1 MDSFEAEVLQ
11 TVKKRRKS
19 DLKEVIQTV
28 LKCPTLHDGDVELV
42 DGTKPIGYYLD
53 KNIDVMTRI
62 VLMQATSA
70 GNGDIKSAE
79 FLMKYG
85 DYTPAQEHTI
95 SVIPAIID
103 DLSVMAPPSPAIA
116 PSKDEDD
123 EPLTIEVRA
132 EEE

>member
-28 LKCPTLHDGDVELV
+28 LKCPTMHDGDVELV
-42 DGTKPIGYYLD
+42 DGSKPIGYYLD

-62 VLMQATSA
+62 VLVQATSA

-103 DLSVMAPPSPAIA
+103 DLSMMPASSPAL
-116 PSKDEDD
+116 PSADEED
-123 EPLTIEVRA
+123 EPLTIEIRA

>member
-11 TVKKRRKS
+11 TVKRRRKS

-28 LKCPTLHDGDVELV
+28 LKCPSKHDGDVELV
-42 DGTKPIGYYLD
+42 DGSKPIGYYLD

-62 VLMQATSA
+62 VLVQATAA
-70 GNGDIKSAE
+70 GNGDLKSAE

-95 SVIPAIID
+95 SVIPTIID
-103 DLSVMAPPSPAIA
+103 DLSMMPAPAPALKQA
-116 PSKDEDD
+116 ED
-123 EPLTIEVRA
+123 EPLTIEIRA

>member
-1 MDSFEAEVLQ
+1 MDSFEAEVLH

-42 DGTKPIGYYLD
+42 DGSKPIGYYLE

-62 VLMQATSA
+62 VLVQATSA

-103 DLSVMAPPSPAIA
+103 DLSMMPAPSPAL
-116 PSKDEDD
+116 PSADEEE
-123 EPLTIEVRA
+123 EPLTIEIRA